1 MRRVLGFLLLLL
13 LGASLACG
21 GSASDGEADA
31 PARATIQAAVA
42 SVNATLEADGGNRP
56 PPTATPVLIPTPTRL
71 APATSTPTAGVSP
84 PADGADFRTLDNAD
98 YLLQSEPR
106 SAGAIQ
112 EMPWIADGIAGD
124 ELETAEH
131 LTQLAAFHQ
140 EVFWSLV
147 DKPWLQ
153 DGLVAAEV
161 SAVKSV
167 LIIAQRD
174 TEAAE
179 RVIALRWLSDA
190 VTGIEVSAV
199 EDLALIAQ
207 TDADGTLR
215 IAAMPFL
222 ESLDAPDV
230 AALRSLQQL
239 AFLNPTVF
247 RQVLAHPTL
256 RNGITDEW
264 AQIVATF
271 NGVGRTN
278 PALIDTLLD
287 PGRVTVESRAI
298 DLPLSGTV
306 ILAIIRTGPGAA
318 RSMDLLETAVRNS
331 EEFMEAPLPVNY
343 VALLYELAVAG
354 SSAGTNFG
362 VSIAIRPKFDVDDGS
377 HEADS
382 TGHIITHEVAH
393 YYWNNNVDWIDEG
406 AAELMASVSELAR
419 VGRPLDAANYPCG
432 YVPNLAA
439 LEFLGA
445 AHESDAFVCNYSL
458 GERIFLD
465 LYRSLGDAAF
475 RQGFR
480 NLYRGSMVEDDTD
493 DLPGT
498 LVGVDEL
505 RSALSAAADG
515 GTVDATIARWYDG
528 SEPFDTNRLDFRA
541 VDAALPNVD
550 GRIDRSYISA
560 AVMGQPV
567 AQFSA
572 RDVSGPAYL
581 NLEHSYRI
589 TGDPVEIPLQIVESY
604 QDGFTFR
611 RRSAAITAQEGYQ
624 GGRQWLQIGPPSGE
638 RWALGWHQVQV
649 YESGRKLA
657 EVQYVVTP

>member
-1 MRRVLGFLLLLL
+1 MRRALGFLLLLL

-21 GSASDGEADA
+21 GSASDGDADA
-31 PARATIQAAVA
+31 QATIQAAIA
-42 SVNATLEADGGNRP
+42 SVNATLEADGGDRAP
-56 PPTATPVLIPTPTRL
+56 STATPVPIPTPTRS
-71 APATSTPTAGVSP
+71 APATSTPAAQVSP
-84 PADGADFRTLDNAD
+84 PAGGSDFRALDNAD

-106 SAGAIQ
+106 SARVIL
-112 EMPWIADGIAGD
+112 EMPWISDGITGD

-140 EVFWSLV
+140 EIFWSLV
-147 DKPWLQ
+147 NKPWLQ
-153 DGLVAAEV
+153 DGLAEAEV
-161 SAVKSV
+161 SVVKSI

-174 TEAAE
+174 GDAAE
-179 RVIALRWLSDA
+179 RVVALRWLSDA
-190 VTGIEVSAV
+190 ITDIETSAV

-207 TDADGTLR
+207 SDADGTLR

-239 AFLNPTVF
+239 AFLNPRVF

-256 RNGITDEW
+256 RDGITDEW

-287 PGRVTVESRAI
+287 PERVTVESRAI
-298 DLPLSGTV
+298 DLPLSGAV
-306 ILAIIRTGPGAA
+306 MLAIIRTGPGAA

-331 EEFMEAPLPVNY
+331 EEFMAAPLPVNY
-343 VALLYELAVAG
+343 VGLLYELAVAG

-362 VSIAIRPKFDVDDGS
+362 VSITIRPKFDVDDGS

-382 TGHIITHEVAH
+382 AGHIIAHEVAH

-439 LEFLGA
+439 LEFLDA
-445 AHESDAFVCNYSL
+445 THESNAFVCNYSL

-465 LYRSLGDAAF
+465 LYRRLGDAAF

-480 NLYRGSMVEDDTD
+480 NLYQRSMVEDDTD

-498 LVGVDEL
+498 LVEVDDL

-515 GTVDATIARWYDG
+515 DTVAATIARWYDG

-550 GRIDRSYISA
+550 GRIDRSYIST
-560 AVMGQPV
+560 AVMGQPL

-572 RDVSGPAYL
+572 RDVGGPAYL
-581 NLEHSYRI
+581 NLEYSYRI
-589 TGDPVEIPLQIVESY
+589 TGDPVKIPLQIVESY
-604 QDGFTFR
+604 QDGFAFR
-611 RRSAAITAQEGYQ
+611 RRSAPVTAQEGYQ
-624 GGRQWLQIGPPSGE
+624 GGKQWLQIGPPLGE